1 MPMQSSNLPAGE
13 VAALAACPFRA
24 DNRAGVPGTL
34 HRISA
39 IRDRD
44 RSVIG
49 LTYRV
54 GRSVAGRASTS
65 PDTCSPEVSMAT
77 FMLTHGAMQRLT
89 SQTLSHVEAGAGA

>member
-1 MPMQSSNLPAGE
+1 MHRTLVLPAGE
-13 VAALAACPFRA
+13 AATLAARLFRA

-44 RSVIG
+44 RSILG

-54 GRSVAGRASTS
+54 GRSMTGEPSTF
-65 PDTCSPEVSMAT
+65 PDTCTPKSAWPP
-77 FMLTHGAMQRLT
+77 LC
-89 SQTLSHVEAGAGA
+89 